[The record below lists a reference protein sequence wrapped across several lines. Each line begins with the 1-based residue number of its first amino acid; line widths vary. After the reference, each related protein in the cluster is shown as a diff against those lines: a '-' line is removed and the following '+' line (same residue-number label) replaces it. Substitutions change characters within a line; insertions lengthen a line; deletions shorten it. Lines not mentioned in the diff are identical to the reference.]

1 MKSNHGLLCLLF
13 TLCTTLLFAQPK
25 PNEVVTG
32 SVSGVVLDADLNQ
45 PIPYAT
51 VVITSGEQTITG
63 GITNDDGAFEIN
75 KIPEGI
81 YTLRV
86 QFIGY
91 EAFERDLKI
100 DRDHRKHDMGNLNL
114 SAVPAELDAVN
125 IVAERTTIEQKMF
138 CWIVI
143 ILI

>member
-51 VVITSGEQTITG
+51 VIITSGEQTITG

-75 KIPEGI
+75 KI
-81 YTLRV
+81 
-86 QFIGY
+86 
-91 EAFERDLKI
+91 
-100 DRDHRKHDMGNLNL
+100 
-114 SAVPAELDAVN
+114 
-125 IVAERTTIEQKMF
+125 EQ
-138 CWIVI
+138 
-143 ILI
+143 L